1 MELSLPQIIAAIVN
15 FFVLLVILKVFLYKP
30 VFGMLEARKE
40 EIDQNLSEAERA
52 RQEAEELKE
61 KYEVELKEA
70 NTKAQAIINEA
81 TELGEKNRAGL
92 IAEARTEILRL
103 NERAKADIA
112 RETEQAAL
120 RLRADVA
127 NIAID
132 AAESVLRRE
141 VSQAEHQALLDSF
154 ITEEIETGIAK

>member
-92 IAEARTEILRL
+92 IAEARAEILRL

-120 RLRADVA
+120 RFGPTWPILPLMRRKAFSDVRSVKR
-127 NIAID
+127 NIRPFWTALLQRK
-132 AAESVLRRE
+132 LRR
-141 VSQAEHQALLDSF
+141 
-154 ITEEIETGIAK
+154 G

>member
-52 RQEAEELKE
+52 RQEAEELKQ

-112 RETEQAAL
+112 RETEQVAL

-154 ITEEIETGIAK
+154 IAEEIETGIAK